1 MSLDTS
7 EDRKGVVENACN
19 SSEHVGVDRPV
30 HWEGTHASEDAR
42 RTRLTDEGEHGH
54 GGSKR
59 GWLISGF
66 GFWGEALSR
75 GVTGCCST
83 VCTTCP
89 RPHV

>member
-19 SSEHVGVDRPV
+19 SSEHVGEDRPV
-30 HWEGTHASEDAR
+30 HRECTHASEDAR

-59 GWLISGF
+59 GWFNF
-66 GFWGEALSR
+66 GIRIFR
-75 GVTGCCST
+75 
-83 VCTTCP
+83 
-89 RPHV
+89 